1 MARFESI
8 KSTFY
13 SLILLFLSSNL
24 KLFIVSLI
32 PWRKLIEGSQPILF
46 ILLVSSS
53 FLGVPSGFEE
63 SHFILPLNPI
73 SFEINSANPLILI
86 SSPLPT
92 FKKDNFSLFVF
103 CGESLADGSQ
113 FSRTNKQAFE
123 RSSTCKNSLLGNPDP
138 QQVTDSRLYLFASS
152 NFLIS
157 AGRT

>member
-8 KSTFY
+8 KSTIY

-32 PWRKLIEGSQPILF
+32 PWRKLIEGFHPILF

-63 SHFILPLNPI
+63 SQFILPLNPI

-92 FKKDNFSLFVF
+92 FKKDNFLSFIL
-103 CGESLADGSQ
+103 CGELLKEG
-113 FSRTNKQAFE
+113 FSFFQEHINHFRKILNM
-123 RSSTCKNSLLGNPDP
+123 
-138 QQVTDSRLYLFASS
+138 
-152 NFLIS
+152 
-157 AGRT
+157 